1 MDDNLRKMLLDSDYQ
16 NTSEMDLNTF
26 SERGRMSGRK
36 VPQMNSVY
44 SYQKR
49 KVTQDEFEKDEL
61 FGLNSNLP
69 KYEPKPKN
77 EVYNE
82 VIFGAL
88 FDDEDSEPEPQPIPV
103 EPVASLE
110 ADSLNVPKPVVQE
123 SKLPEKKEEEPIATE
138 TNVTADKKEK
148 KKSKL
153 GNFFMGIMRTAFVVL
168 ILSAIGYG
176 VKKYFPNGIPFSR
189 GEANNVADTS
199 TVENYSNWNPNDRSL
214 YKTSTSAEIQQMYES
229 RDTFVFFVGEK
240 NDAYSQE
247 LVPILNDIASRN
259 AFDSIEY
266 IDREKFDKKDL
277 DSISNVV
284 DMYKAPS
291 YDGDTK
297 VTVPS
302 IVFVK
307 KGETVCVHHGTV
319 PGYDPLD
326 RTMTEAESDELYRSL
341 ESAFLVMT
349 GQSETL
355 YTVDQAN
362 YSQPEPEPE
371 QTDAEISPDN
381 PDQVLEENSAWVD
394 SEAYQEEWQPEQ
406 PAQQEYFEEPAQ
418 TW

>member
-1 MDDNLRKMLLDSDYQ
+1 MDENLRKMLLNSDYQ
-16 NTSEMDLNTF
+16 NTSELDQNMLN
-26 SERGRMSGRK
+26 ERGQMSGRK
-36 VPQMNSVY
+36 VPQMESVY
-44 SYQKR
+44 SFQKR
-49 KVTQDEFEKDEL
+49 NVTQDEFEKDDL
-61 FGLNSNLP
+61 YDLNSNLP
-69 KYEPKPKN
+69 KYESRPKN
-77 EVYNE
+77 EEYNE
-82 VIFGAL
+82 VIFGDL
-88 FDDEDSEPEPQPIPV
+88 FEDSEPEPQPIPTK
-103 EPVASLE
+103 PVA
-110 ADSLNVPKPVVQE
+110 APDPKTLNVPKPIIQE
-123 SKLPEKKEEEPIATE
+123 TKLPEKQQVEEPVATDR
-138 TNVTADKKEK
+138 TVTANKKEK
-148 KKSKL
+148 KSKS
-153 GNFFMGIMRTAFVVL
+153 GNVFKGVMRTAFVVL

-176 VKKYFPNGIPFSR
+176 VKKYVPNGIPFSR
-189 GEANNVADTS
+189 GEANNVANTS
-199 TVENYSNWNPNDRSL
+199 TVENYSNWNPNDKSL
-214 YKTSTSAEIQQMYES
+214 YKTSTSAEIQQKYES

-259 AFDSIEY
+259 TFDSIEY

-284 DMYKAPS
+284 DMYKVPS

-326 RTMTEAESDELYRSL
+326 RTMMEAESDELYRAL